1 MNLLKKGKSKKQVLA
16 VCVATVACAAAALAL
31 TGKVAAKKIQD
42 IPEVAERNGLTHIE
56 SVFRRQNGEGYVLLT
71 RVFRCPNP

>member
-16 VCVATVACAAAALAL
+16 VCAATVACAAAALAL

-56 SVFRRQNGEGYVLLT
+56 SVFRRQNGEG
-71 RVFRCPNP
+71 